1 MKSTKKIIL
10 IILLFINTLN
20 LTSCW
25 NYREINEVAIVGG
38 MALDKN
44 KENGRYIMT
53 VEIMLPEA
61 SDGLNMKPEVYT
73 MEGDTLFDA
82 VRNFIAE
89 TGVKLYWSHLRVVI
103 LSQDVAK
110 EGIVPVLDLFIRD
123 AELRTD
129 VWLLVSKDKTAKVI
143 LEEGTAKIHDT
154 VSFHLHDMLK
164 TEASISKYK
173 GVQFWDFVKTLSEEG
188 SSPFLPTT
196 ELVNKK
202 KEKIPKIYGTAV
214 FKKEKMVGWL
224 DGIETRSLLFI
235 RNQIKGGVISI
246 KNVTDFNTDVTLEI
260 FKSKTKLKPELRD
273 GKLVMNIDVVTDV
286 GIAEI
291 DSTQDLISDKGRE
304 KVKKDAE
311 MLIRKQIEKVIKK
324 VQKEYKSDIF
334 GFSNAICRTMPKVW
348 KKIKKDWEEVFIE
361 LDIKVN
367 TKINIKES
375 ALTLKPIKVGE

>member
-20 LTSCW
+20 FTSCW